1 MYLECEALCPPLTR
15 LSHPAQALVVKISCP
30 ARKRQ
35 CALYLEPITFLP
47 RGKQGQRQEVAM
59 FEMIDDEKP
68 SAERRK
74 AFLTKAVL
82 FVVAIGLVAGVIYLI
97 AFHTM

>member
-1 MYLECEALCPPLTR
+1 
-15 LSHPAQALVVKISCP
+15 
-30 ARKRQ
+30 
-35 CALYLEPITFLP
+35 
-47 RGKQGQRQEVAM
+47 M